1 MNIDSIRSG
10 VILDHIQAG
19 QGLRIYHD
27 LNLDKL
33 ACSVAIIK
41 NVKSKKMERKD
52 IIKIDDT
59 IELNLENLAY
69 IDPHIT
75 VTIVSEGSVKEKI
88 NLKQPEKVVNIQKCK
103 NPRCITSI
111 EQELAHVFLLTDKE
125 KGTYR
130 CQYCEAVAQK
140 HKK

>member
-41 NVKSKKMERKD
+41 NVKSKKMDRKD

-75 VTIVSEGSVKEKI
+75 VTIVVEGSVKEKI

-125 KGTYR
+125 KATYR

-140 HKK
+140 DKK

>member
-19 QGLRIYHD
+19 MGLRIYHD

-41 NVKSKKMERKD
+41 NVKSQKMGRKD

-69 IDPHIT
+69 IDPSIT
-75 VTIVSEGSVKEKI
+75 VTIVTDSTVKEKI
-88 NLKQPEKVVNIQKCK
+88 NLKQPEKVINIQKCK
-103 NPRCITSI
+103 NPRCITSV
-111 EQELAHVFLLTDKE
+111 EQELAHVFLLTDSD

-130 CQYCEAVAQK
+130 CQYCEAVAQRE
-140 HKK
+140 KK